1 MAISFLF
8 KDTRDTLKEKR
19 KIKSW
24 IKQTVEK
31 RGKRLG
37 DISYIFSTDDY
48 VLSINKQFLSH
59 DYYTDIITF
68 DYDEKDIVSG
78 DIFISIDRI
87 KDNSQKFATSF
98 EEELHRV
105 IIHGVLHLLGEKDKS
120 EQESKKMREQE
131 DKCLKN
137 LTLL

>member
-8 KDTRDTLKEKR
+8 KDTIDTLKEKR

-37 DISYIFSTDDY
+37 DISYLFSTDEY
-48 VLSINKQFLSH
+48 VLGINKQFLSH

-87 KDNSQKFATSF
+87 KDNSQLFGTPY